1 MLQSNA
7 INIPLPQL
15 HNGMMKNDE
24 GINGPFKFDEGK
36 LLSTG
41 AFG

>member
-1 MLQSNA
+1 MLQTNA
-7 INIPLPQL
+7 INTPLPQL

-24 GINGPFKFDEGK
+24 AINGPIKFTEDK

>member
-1 MLQSNA
+1 MLQTNA

-15 HNGMMKNDE
+15 HNEMMKNDQA
-24 GINGPFKFDEGK
+24 INGPIKFTEDK
-36 LLSTG
+36 LLSTR